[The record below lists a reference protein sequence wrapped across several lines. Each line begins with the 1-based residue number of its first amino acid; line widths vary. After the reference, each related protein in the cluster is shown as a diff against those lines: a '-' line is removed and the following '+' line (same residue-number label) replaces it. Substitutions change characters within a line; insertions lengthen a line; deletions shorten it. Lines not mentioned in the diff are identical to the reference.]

1 MEDVQG
7 SSVLGINNPRREL
20 SGGNFPRWD
29 LCRGQ
34 LPGGQLSLVGIFGW
48 DCSGRTVQG
57 GILLFPSI
65 HWEASAVSEDE
76 T

>member
-7 SSVLGINNPRREL
+7 SSVLGVNNPRREL

-34 LPGGQLSLVGIFGW
+34 FS
-48 DCSGRTVQG
+48 G
-57 GILLFPSI
+57 GIIVCGTIVLGGNFSGGLSGGNCPVPI
-65 HWEASAVSEDE
+65 Y
-76 T
+76 TL

>member
-29 LCRGQ
+29 LCREQ
-34 LPGGQLSLVGIFGW
+34 FS
-48 DCSGRTVQG
+48 G
-57 GILLFPSI
+57 GIIVWGTIVLGGNFSGGLFGGNCPVPI
-65 HWEASAVSEDE
+65 Y
-76 T
+76 TL